1 MIWIGI
7 NKNDPDQRKFE
18 FDDSVVLTSDPP
30 QYSIRFLDNNETTSI
45 VCNNVFKLKPV
56 KPLNNKKNL
65 TVVDKPP
72 VEKQEFIGESNGFG
86 DGGEITDEELQ
97 REIADEL
104 RPVWEKQ
111 KDKRAPLNPAP
122 EATIIT
128 DIGDTKK
135 KTTRKKKTDDGTVGT
150 IPFPTSVSMT
160 LQEHKYEYK
169 TILVDLESVTTL
181 QDKLNELG
189 EKYWELVN
197 FEVVQSIL
205 PNKSRLF
212 CILKRNKT

>member
-30 QYSIRFLDNNETTSI
+30 QYSIRFLDNNEISSTACS
-45 VCNNVFKLKPV
+45 NVFKLKPT
-56 KPLNNKKNL
+56 KPLNKKPGL
-65 TVVDKPP
+65 TVVDKPVVKQQDL
-72 VEKQEFIGESNGFG
+72 VEEDNGFG
-86 DGGEITDEELQ
+86 GELTDEELQ
-97 REIADEL
+97 REIANEL
-104 RPVWEKQ
+104 RPVWDKQ
-111 KDKRAPLNPAP
+111 KQEPIAPPV
-122 EATIIT
+122 TIT
-128 DIGDTKK
+128 GTLEQKK
-135 KTTRKKKTDDGTVGT
+135 KTTRKKKADETTLET
-150 IPFPTSVSMT
+150 NQFPTGVT
-160 LQEHKYEYK
+160 LTLPEHKYEYK
-169 TILVDLESVTTL
+169 TILVDLESVSSL

-212 CILKRNKT
+212 CILKRSKQ